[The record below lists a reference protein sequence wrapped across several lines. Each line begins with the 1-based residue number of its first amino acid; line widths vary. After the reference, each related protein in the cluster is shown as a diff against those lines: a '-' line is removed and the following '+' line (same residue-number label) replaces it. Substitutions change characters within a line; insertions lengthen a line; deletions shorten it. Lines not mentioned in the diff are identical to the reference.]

1 MSSPPANSKT
11 AEMTKSEARRRAADL
26 RQQIEYHNYRYYVL
40 DDPEITDAEY
50 DDLKAELKAIE
61 EAYPDLVE
69 PDSPTQRVG
78 GEPREAFGTIRHETP
93 MLSLD
98 AISADDEKAFRRFWQ
113 TCRDELGRAR
123 LTVVAEPKYDGLS
136 IELIY
141 EDGALASA
149 STRGDGR
156 TGEDVTANVKTM
168 HEVPLHLQPKG
179 DTPTP
184 RRLVVRGEVYMTK
197 AEFGSFNARQAEAG
211 EKTFANPRN
220 AAAGS
225 LRQLDPKVTA
235 GRPLHVYAWEM
246 APSST
251 GRPGSHWACIER
263 LAALGLRTN
272 PLCRRVGSPDEAVD
286 WFRDMADKR
295 EELPYEIDGCVF
307 KVDDLAAHETLGTR
321 AASPR
326 WALAWKFPTRRKS
339 TRIKRIE
346 AQVGRTGALTPVAI
360 LEPVRIAGVEV
371 THVSLHNQDEIDRK
385 DVRVGDRVV
394 VERAGDVIPHV
405 VETLTAKRTG
415 NEKKYHLPD
424 TCPVCGGPVSRPEG
438 EAVARCTNDACP
450 ARLTESV
457 QHFGSKNA
465 LDIDGL
471 GEKLVEQ
478 LVDNDMV
485 ESPADLFDLTV
496 EDLTSLELVA
506 EKRAKKLVKA
516 IDDARKS
523 ATLSRLIFA
532 LGIPDVGRA
541 TADDLAGA
549 FGSLDALVQADENDL
564 EAKAGVG
571 PAVASSVAQ
580 WFANDSNRRLLDR
593 LKTHGLDPRA
603 RRRSNRL
610 EGKTFVITGTLESM
624 ARDDAAEAIHLAGGR
639 VASSVSRETDYVVV
653 GTDPG
658 AAKLQGADEHGT
670 ERIDEARLK
679 ELLGKK

>member
-1 MSSPPANSKT
+1 VSPADHKT
-11 AEMTKSEARRRAADL
+11 IEMNKSEARQRAADL
-26 RQQIEYHNYRYYVL
+26 RKRIEHHNYRYYVL

-50 DDLKAELKAIE
+50 DDLKAELMAIE

-69 PDSPTQRVG
+69 PDSPTRRVG
-78 GEPREAFGTIRHETP
+78 GESREAFGAIRHETP

-98 AISADDEKAFRRFWQ
+98 AISADDEKALRRFWQ
-113 TCRDELGRAR
+113 TCLDELDRSR

-136 IELIY
+136 IELVY
-141 EDGALASA
+141 EDGALTSA

-156 TGEDVTANVKTM
+156 TGEDVTANVKTI
-168 HEVPLHLQPKG
+168 HEVPLHLQPTD

-197 AEFGSFNARQAEAG
+197 TEFDAFNARQGRAG

-251 GRPGSHWACIER
+251 GRPGTHWACLER

-272 PLCRRVGSPDEAVD
+272 PLCRRVATCDDAVE
-286 WFRDMADKR
+286 WYREMAGQR
-295 EELPYEIDGCVF
+295 EDLPYEIDGCVF

-326 WALAWKFPTRRKS
+326 WALAWKFTTRRKS

-360 LEPVRIAGVEV
+360 LEPVRIGGVEV

-385 DVRVGDRVV
+385 DIRVGDHVV

-405 VETLTAKRTG
+405 IKTLPSKRSG
-415 NEKKYHLPD
+415 HEKPYHLPD
-424 TCPVCGGPVSRPEG
+424 TCPVCGEPVWRPAG
-438 EAVARCTNDACP
+438 EAVTRCTNDACP
-450 ARLTESV
+450 ARLAESIK
-457 QHFGSKNA
+457 HFGSKHA

-471 GEKLVEQ
+471 GAKLVEQ
-478 LVDNDMV
+478 LVDTQRV
-485 ESPADLFDLTV
+485 ASPADLFDLTA
-496 EDLTSLELVA
+496 EDLKPLERMGDKSA
-506 EKRAKKLVKA
+506 GKLVKA
-516 IDDARKS
+516 IDDARKG
-523 ATLSRLIFA
+523 ATLSRLIYA
-532 LGIPDVGRA
+532 LGIPLVGRA
-541 TADDLAGA
+541 TAGDLAAA
-549 FGSLDALVQADENDL
+549 FGSLDALARADPGDL
-564 EAKAGVG
+564 DRKAGVG

-580 WFANDSNRRLLDR
+580 WFANDGNRRLLDR
-593 LKTHGLDPRA
+593 LKAHGLDPTG
-603 RRRSNRL
+603 RRRSRRL
-610 EGKTFVITGTLESM
+610 EGQTFVITGTLDAM
-624 ARDDAAEAIHLAGGR
+624 TRDEAAEAIRLAGGR
-639 VASSVSRETDYVVV
+639 VTSSVSGETDYLVV
-653 GTDPG
+653 GADPG
-658 AAKLQGADEHGT
+658 SVKLRDAEAHGT
-670 ERIDEARLK
+670 ERIDEARLQQ
-679 ELLGKK
+679 LLNR